1 MSDPNKEQP
10 AINTIRAKSIEAVQA
25 TKSGQPGE
33 PLHPTTPVTRRKR
46 WHFASS
52 IVLMS
57 LGAIAVIVYL
67 LRSALAEEYE
77 GLGAALCAVA
87 CGGFLVWHLIHLLA
101 EEDKLQDQQL
111 NANQATVSPP
121 EPNPAELQ
129 TNLTTPPPE
138 AGQNIK

>member
-1 MSDPNKEQP
+1 MSEPKMEQL
-10 AINTIRAKSIEAVQA
+10 AVNALRAKSIEAVQA
-25 TKSGQPGE
+25 TKSNQPGE
-33 PLHPTTPVTRRKR
+33 PLPPTTPVTRRKR

-57 LGAIAVIVYL
+57 LGAIAVIVFL
-67 LRSALAEEYE
+67 LRSVLAERYE

-87 CGGFLVWHLIHLLA
+87 CGGFLVWHLIHLFA
-101 EEDKLQDQQL
+101 EEDKMQL
-111 NANQATVSPP
+111 NANQESVSPP
-121 EPNPAELQ
+121 EPDPAGPQ